1 MLDKPDVALRGQA
14 RSYRIHTGLKTCAEP
29 VGAGLPAK
37 GRIAVPLAHQQGFSL
52 IELLV
57 VLAIAGLMTGLAV
70 ASLDSGKASVDQ
82 ALQRLAAQVRVQ
94 AAEARHAGQL
104 RGLRWT
110 GQRPEFVRRER
121 DGWVVEPVSLG
132 EWPKGL
138 QPDWPA
144 SPQPRILFTPQG
156 WAQPGSVRWRWAE
169 GSQQW
174 AWSRDGRLQT
184 AALP

>member
-1 MLDKPDVALRGQA
+1 VSR
-14 RSYRIHTGLKTCAEP
+14 
-29 VGAGLPAK
+29 K
-37 GRIAVPLAHQQGFSL
+37 GRKAPPKAHQQGFSL

-70 ASLDSGKASVDQ
+70 ASLDSGKARVDQ
-82 ALQRLAAQVRVQ
+82 ALQRLAAQVHAQ

-144 SPQPRILFTPQG
+144 SPQPRLLFTPQG